1 MPWAYRDNLRI
12 CYLESQS
19 LPSHAASI
27 PTSFAPFTSLVSAP
41 EEVEDTALL
50 GQPEGPLSEA
60 EGGDRGTGGM
70 GGQVHLEL
78 RGPGPWLLPGGQGC
92 GREAWSHLTH
102 VPHKLLAPV
111 PHTCHVSILPTRRR
125 EQQDAV

>member
-70 GGQVHLEL
+70 GGAGASGTE
-78 RGPGPWLLPGGQGC
+78 RPWALAPPWWAGVWPGGVEPLDTCASQALGS
-92 GREAWSHLTH
+92 RPSH
-102 VPHKLLAPV
+102 VP
-111 PHTCHVSILPTRRR
+111 R
-125 EQQDAV
+125 